1 MDYIIMKYHYR
12 IYRTLMENI
21 RLKNEALEK
30 YPSYVTEV
38 TVFDER
44 ETGAQGVEFWISS
57 SDNMDVEINGKMFF
71 LSPSQP
77 VLIKANALGQI
88 FIVGETNSLSFPEI
102 IIRQTEEEECIH
114 IHPSGPI
121 YKKLSSL
128 EKKCCLNAKKRN
140 GDYLIPS
147 FYNNETTHNSLCKSI
162 KHLFHFPSS
171 SEMIYPAFHL
181 VKESG
186 TLVYKEWSDK
196 DLSLY
201 KEELKVK
208 ESVQYGRVTDFR
220 EAINKKVV
228 KIEEVVFEKNFGLY
242 FLYGVKEKQYV
253 YVVNEFTESS
263 ILDIV
268 EILFSLVDVYFNDLF
283 EWLGFF
289 VNSKELFETTQKIA
303 TEIRKQHSLFED
315 SIETSLIENSPQG
328 VNYLWETNKIFTQ
341 MINNLDPN
349 FSISE
354 TLNASGYIKT
364 EDMGHYEFL
373 SRNFLWQALLNSE
386 VKMDFDIESS
396 ILKKDYIE
404 KWDDFILELRKTVQ
418 EIQNTADF
426 QSSMEYFSNLFQNPE
441 HFFSYV
447 MSGLLKVMQ
456 TLSFI
461 SLEVINVGSPKIL
474 KDIKKLIVL
483 IESILENEVPIP
495 LLTAYYSEISGGKKL
510 TWFDLPAFTAAIP
523 LCSLK
528 ENSKESK
535 EQAFRI
541 ISGHQYL
548 ALSVKSNIFPL
559 LEMTYKSGFLFPLS
573 SSIETISDSE
583 KKYRTSIAFDLIING
598 LGGLLPMDS
607 DLKYQSQI
615 TAICVSLATSLY
627 QIKDITNN
635 EASEYLFYIIPQ
647 LAGAFKIG
655 YLKELESSSKS
666 ESKKFSILADAAGA
680 TGLSA
685 CIKSNGFS

>member
-1 MDYIIMKYHYR
+1 MKYHYR

-21 RLKNEALEK
+21 RLRNDALEK

-38 TVFDER
+38 TAFDER
-44 ETGAQGVEFWISS
+44 ETGAHGVEFWISS

-71 LSPSQP
+71 ISPSQP
-77 VLIKANALGQI
+77 VLIKTNALGQI
-88 FIVGETNSLSFPEI
+88 FIVGETDSLSFPEI
-102 IIRQTEEEECIH
+102 IFRQAEEEEEIH

-121 YKKLSSL
+121 YKALTSL
-128 EKKCCLNAKKRN
+128 EKKCNVNPKKRN
-140 GDYLIPS
+140 GEPLLPS
-147 FYNNETTHNSLCKSI
+147 LYSNETTQKSLCISL

-181 VKESG
+181 VKESD
-186 TLVYKEWSDK
+186 TLVYKEWSDE

-201 KEELKVK
+201 KEDLKVK
-208 ESVQYGRVTDFR
+208 ESVQYGRVADFR

-228 KIEEVVFEKNFGLY
+228 QIEEVVFEKDFGIY
-242 FLYGVKEKQYV
+242 FLYGSKEKQYV
-253 YVVNEFTESS
+253 FVVNEFTESS

-268 EILFSLVDVYFNDLF
+268 EILFSIIDVYFKDLF

-289 VNSKELFETTQKIA
+289 INSKELFETTQKIA
-303 TEIRKQHSLFED
+303 TEIRKQHSLFEE
-315 SIETSLIENSPQG
+315 SIETSLNENTRQG

-349 FSISE
+349 LSISE
-354 TLNASGYIKT
+354 TLNASGYIKS

-386 VKMDFDIESS
+386 VKMDFYLESS
-396 ILKKDYIE
+396 ILKNEYIE

-418 EIQNTADF
+418 KVQDTADF
-426 QSSMEYFSNLFQNPE
+426 QSAMEYFATLFQGPG
-441 HFFSYV
+441 HFFKYV

-456 TLSFI
+456 TLSLM

-474 KDIKKLIVL
+474 KDIRKLIVP
-483 IESILENEVPIP
+483 IESLLEKEVPIP
-495 LLTAYYSEISGGKKL
+495 LLSAYYSEISGGKKL

-528 ENSKESK
+528 ENSAQSIN
-535 EQAFRI
+535 QTFRI

-548 ALSVKSNIFPL
+548 ALSVKSDIFPL
-559 LEMTYKSGFLFPLS
+559 LEMAYKSGFLFPS
-573 SSIETISDSE
+573 YSPIEEISDSE

-627 QIKDITNN
+627 QIKDIANN
-635 EASEYLFYIIPQ
+635 EASEYLFYLIPQ

-655 YLKELESSSKS
+655 YLKELEASSKS
-666 ESKKFSILADAAGA
+666 ESKKFSLLADAAGA

-685 CIKSNGFS
+685 CIKKNGFV

>member
-1 MDYIIMKYHYR
+1 MNYHYR

-21 RLKNEALEK
+21 RFKNEALEK

-71 LSPSQP
+71 VNPSQP

-88 FIVGETNSLSFPEI
+88 FIVGETSSLSFPEI
-102 IIRQTEEEECIH
+102 IIRQAEEEECIH

-121 YKKLSSL
+121 YKVLTSL
-128 EKKCCLNAKKRN
+128 EKKCDEKPKKRN
-140 GDYLIPS
+140 GEPLFPS
-147 FYNNETTHNSLCKSI
+147 IYRNDTTQKALCKSI

-171 SEMIYPAFHL
+171 SELINPAFHL
-181 VKESG
+181 VRG
-186 TLVYKEWSDK
+186 LDALVYKEWSDE

-201 KEELKVK
+201 KENLKGK
-208 ESVQYGRVTDFR
+208 ESVQYGRVADFR

-228 KIEEVVFEKNFGLY
+228 KIEEVVFEKDFGIY
-242 FLYGVKEKQYV
+242 FLYGSKEKQYV

-263 ILDIV
+263 VLDIV
-268 EILFSLVDVYFNDLF
+268 EILFSLVDVYFKDLF

-315 SIETSLIENSPQG
+315 SIETSLIENTPQG
-328 VNYLWETNKIFTQ
+328 VNYLWETKKIFTQ

-349 FSISE
+349 LSISE

-373 SRNFLWQALLNSE
+373 SRNFLWQALLNSD
-386 VKMDFDIESS
+386 VQMDFNLESS
-396 ILKKDYIE
+396 ILKKDYIK
-404 KWDDFILELRKTVQ
+404 KWEDFVIELKKTVQ

-426 QSSMEYFSNLFQNPE
+426 QSSMDYFSNLFQNPE

-456 TLSFI
+456 TLSVM

-474 KDIKKLIVL
+474 KDIKKLIVP
-483 IESILENEVPIP
+483 IESLLEQEVPIP
-495 LLTAYYSEISGGKKL
+495 LLSAYYSEISGGKKL

-528 ENSKESK
+528 ETSKESK

-559 LEMTYKSGFLFPLS
+559 LEMTYKSGFLFPS
-573 SSIETISDSE
+573 YSPIEKISDSE
-583 KKYRTSIAFDLIING
+583 MKYRTSIAFDLIING
-598 LGGLLPMDS
+598 LGGLLPIDS
-607 DLKYQSQI
+607 DLKYHSQI
-615 TAICVSLATSLY
+615 TAISLSLATSLY
-627 QIKDITNN
+627 QIKDIANH
-635 EASEYLFYIIPQ
+635 EASEYLFYLIPQ
-647 LAGAFKIG
+647 LAGSFKIG
-655 YLKELESSSKS
+655 YLKELEASSKS
-666 ESKKFSILADAAGA
+666 ESKKFSLLADAAGA
-680 TGLSA
+680 TGLTS
-685 CIKSNGFS
+685 CIRSNGFI